1 MSTTYRTMPPI
12 ASAAASL
19 PAMLLHHGAVT
30 TLVCLLI
37 TLALTLMGQGSWD
50 VNLVYSLAIGLPSW
64 LTIELGRMLLS
75 RGNDIPWPP
84 GWRGVALVIAGVL
97 IGFGLGNLIGQRYQA
112 YMYPGQLGTK
122 APALLFPM
130 LITIM
135 SSTLMST
142 MFYLVGK
149 ARHLQMQAEQSQRQ
163 AAEAHLILLQAQL
176 EPHMLFNTLANLRVL
191 ISIDAPRAEQMLD
204 HLIDYLRATLSGSRS
219 GTHSLEAEF
228 ALLADYLALMQIRMG
243 ERLRYALNLP
253 AELAHVPVPP
263 LLLQPLV
270 ENCIRHGLEPQL
282 EGGCIEVCASLLG
295 DDQVLLSVSDNGRG
309 LPPDLQG
316 SARSGGGFGLQ
327 QVRERLSSRYGIAAT
342 FSLMADDAGGTK
354 ASIVF
359 PLKSAP

>member
-1 MSTTYRTMPPI
+1 MLNMSIAQPP
-12 ASAAASL
+12 SPPLLKSL
-19 PAMLLHHGAVT
+19 LRHGAVV
-30 TLVCLLI
+30 LGVCLLI
-37 TLALTLMGQGSWD
+37 TLLLTLMKQGSWD
-50 VNLVYSLAIGLPSW
+50 VNLAHSLAIGLPTW
-64 LTIELGRMLLS
+64 LTIEAGRRLLS
-75 RGNDIPWPP
+75 SDPYVPWPK
-84 GWRGVALVIAGVL
+84 GWRGIALVVVAVL
-97 IGFGLGNLIGQRYQA
+97 LGFSLGNRIGLAYQHWR
-112 YMYPGQLGTK
+112 YPGSAPAV

-130 LITIM
+130 LITIVT
-135 SSTLMST
+135 STLMSG

-163 AAEAHLILLQAQL
+163 AAEAHLKLLQAQL

-243 ERLRYALNLP
+243 ERLRYALKLP
-253 AELAHVPVPP
+253 AKLAHVPVPP

-309 LPPDLQG
+309 LPPDLQA

-327 QVRERLSSRYGIAAT
+327 QVRERLSSRYGVAAT
-342 FSLMADDAGGTK
+342 FSLMADDSGGTK

-359 PLKSAP
+359 PMKSAP